1 MRIQDLKIVN
11 LNREESE
18 EIGRCTYCD
27 ANNIC
32 GRPKF
37 DFHCNATMSQHYI
50 DIKKER
56 KRKLIKIQNENY

>member
-1 MRIQDLKIVN
+1 MLISMENSGSRSSSSPLVKI
-11 LNREESE
+11 
-18 EIGRCTYCD
+18 D